1 MTTTPSRPPRAQR
14 GPSLLVLAIV
24 TTVLQ
29 LAGVLAYL
37 LTPHAGPVTGFAAN
51 AATGLRLTAFCQ
63 LAAVVPLAIL
73 AATVYRR
80 LRMLGVTA
88 PGSAIAFAGG
98 LLAAAGL
105 TLCGLIT
112 WTQAQLA
119 GSVSVD
125 LARALGDLSF
135 GAGSVGFVP
144 WLALLVA
151 GVAVPSLLLRFVPRA
166 VAFAGLAIAAI
177 GLLSVFTVLTPALDA
192 TLPIGRFGGLLW
204 LLVVSAQLPKNRH
217 RATTSA
223 PRLAPAETA

>member
-1 MTTTPSRPPRAQR
+1 MTTTPNRQNAQR

-37 LTPHAGPVTGFAAN
+37 LTPHIGPVAGFAAN
-51 AATGLRLTAFCQ
+51 AATGLRITAFCQ

-80 LRMLGVTA
+80 LRQLGVTA

-98 LLAAAGL
+98 LLAAGGL
-105 TLCGLIT
+105 TICGLVT

-119 GSVSVD
+119 GSVSVE
-125 LARALGDLSF
+125 LARALNDLSF

-151 GVAVPSLLLRFVPRA
+151 GAAVPSLLLRFVPRA
-166 VAFAGLAIAAI
+166 VAFAGLVIAAI
-177 GLLSVFTVLTPALDA
+177 GMLSVFTVLTPTFDF

-204 LLVVSAQLPKNRH
+204 LLVVSVQLPKNRH

-223 PRLAPAETA
+223 PRMAAAEA